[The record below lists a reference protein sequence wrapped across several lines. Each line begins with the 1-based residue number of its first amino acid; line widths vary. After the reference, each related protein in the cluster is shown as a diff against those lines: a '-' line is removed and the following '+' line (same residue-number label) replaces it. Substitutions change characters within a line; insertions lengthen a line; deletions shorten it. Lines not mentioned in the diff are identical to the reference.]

1 MSLNQVLL
9 HRLQSEVS
17 SEVCNLLIS
26 SYFSFSI
33 HHSNHGGLM
42 TRTWTGVGLICLPD
56 FENKGH
62 SQRTHTTYF
71 DKKTGRKT
79 GKKQP
84 KFKSGAFKRP
94 GSGCLLSFLSAAKPK
109 PADFQRVWFFRQ
121 MSYRFA
127 VSTRHSALGTRHST
141 VYCVATFIPETQTLN
156 HSRFSKKFTQNLGVW
171 VSGNKRSLSVH
182 GLDPLVC
189 IWVCTV

>member
-1 MSLNQVLL
+1 MTLLVSLNQVLL
-9 HRLQSEVS
+9 HRLQQEVS
-17 SEVCNLLIS
+17 SEVCNLWIS

-79 GKKQP
+79 GEKQP
-84 KFKSGAFKRP
+84 KIKSGAFKRP
-94 GSGCLLSFLSAAKPK
+94 GSRCLLSFLSAAKPK

-127 VSTRHSALGTRHST
+127 VSTRHSALGTRHSALDGILCGD
-141 VYCVATFIPETQTLN
+141 VYPRNPDPKSFQIFQKIHPK
-156 HSRFSKKFTQNLGVW
+156 SWGLGFW
-171 VSGNKRSLSVH
+171 E
-182 GLDPLVC
+182 
-189 IWVCTV
+189 